1 MKAVNLCESFT
12 WKFFASC
19 LRSAGI
25 TNGPVHGLSTS
36 HHNFPLYFLFFFFT
50 FSPVFSHGVKTPQRL
65 NYGQNGTIQLELSA
79 YPPLKYHWTKDREE
93 LTLPTDGKVMDP
105 YSGSIRITRVG
116 RDDAGMYT
124 CRAVWKEGRPMETED
139 SVEIEVFVVGEFFK
153 QRILCFCSLINP
165 TNIF

>member
-1 MKAVNLCESFT
+1 
-12 WKFFASC
+12 
-19 LRSAGI
+19 
-25 TNGPVHGLSTS
+25 
-36 HHNFPLYFLFFFFT
+36 
-50 FSPVFSHGVKTPQRL
+50 
-65 NYGQNGTIQLELSA
+65 
-79 YPPLKYHWTKDREE
+79 
-93 LTLPTDGKVMDP
+93 MDP

-116 RDDAGMYT
+116 RDDAGMYA

>member
-1 MKAVNLCESFT
+1 MAQFT
-12 WKFFASC
+12 ACQRHTIIFLF
-19 LRSAGI
+19 
-25 TNGPVHGLSTS
+25 TS
-36 HHNFPLYFLFFFFT
+36 SFFFFT

-153 QRILCFCSLINP
+153 QRIVCFCSLINP